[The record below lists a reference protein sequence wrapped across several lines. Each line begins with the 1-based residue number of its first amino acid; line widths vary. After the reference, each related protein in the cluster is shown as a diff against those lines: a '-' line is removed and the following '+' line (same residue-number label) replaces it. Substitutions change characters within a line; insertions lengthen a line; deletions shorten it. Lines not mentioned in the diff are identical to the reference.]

1 MQLEQPLPQHN
12 DEHRKNLIDYQT
24 KKSVHINLTKS
35 THADLRV
42 ILLRKGLSMQE
53 VFDTI
58 ASMICEEDPYL
69 MKTLNTI
76 EVQKREK
83 QIKKVSKS
91 DAASIFD
98 LIESDNPFNI
108 EE

>member
-1 MQLEQPLPQHN
+1 MQWELPMHKPN
-12 DEHRKNLIDYQT
+12 ENTGLIDYQT

-35 THADLRV
+35 THGELRI
-42 ILLRKGLSMQE
+42 ILLRMGLSMQE

-58 ASMICEEDPYL
+58 ASMICDEDPYL
-69 MKTLNTI
+69 MKTLSII
-76 EVQKREK
+76 EKQKREK

-98 LIESDNPFNI
+98 IIQSENPFNK
-108 EE
+108 EEV

>member
-1 MQLEQPLPQHN
+1 MPKASEVS
-12 DEHRKNLIDYQT
+12 ELIDYQT

-35 THADLRV
+35 THGELRV
-42 ILLRKGLSMQE
+42 ILLRMGLSMQE

-58 ASMICEEDPYL
+58 ASMICEKDPYL
-69 MKTLNTI
+69 MKTLSMI
-76 EVQKREK
+76 EKKKREK

-98 LIESDNPFNI
+98 IIQSENPFET